1 MRHFVGRPLKASI
14 AFALYVA
21 AAFLVPAVLAWP
33 LHAGLAA
40 MGMTFPFDR
49 LVFRLMELCALV
61 GLWPLL
67 AVLGR
72 RGAAAW
78 GFGAPRFWRSLLFG
92 LAAGTAMMAA
102 PVAVL
107 VAAGVRVPDPA
118 VAIGLDTVARWAP
131 LMLGAALAVAFV
143 EEVWFRGALFTA
155 LRGAGSVAVA
165 AGATS
170 LLYALV
176 HFIRPDSHVLPGEG
190 SWGSGLEA
198 VAGSFD
204 RLGSIAIWDSFLAL
218 CVAGAFLAWRRM
230 ETGGVAECI
239 GIHAGWVI
247 VIAVA
252 RQATVLDPGAAG
264 ALLVGGYDGVIGLLV
279 ATWLVVV
286 MLSWQAVAKR
296 RACPHDASRPSGSSR
311 SRPEHDFTAIPAV
324 RTSGPDGSADV
335 GGPGGNSCPGGGLLE
350 KPRVDPT

>member
-1 MRHFVGRPLKASI
+1 MKASL

-21 AAFLVPAVLAWP
+21 AAFLVPAILAWP
-33 LHAGLAA
+33 LHAGLVAVGVA
-40 MGMTFPFDR
+40 FPFER
-49 LVFRLMELCALV
+49 LVFRLMELCALA

-78 GFGAPRFWRSLLFG
+78 GFGAPHFWRPLLFG
-92 LAAGTAMMAA
+92 LGAGVAIMAA

-107 VAAGVRVPDPA
+107 VAAGVRTPDPA

-131 LMLGAALAVAFV
+131 LVLAGALAVAFV

-155 LRGAGSVAVA
+155 LRSVGGVAAVA
-165 AGATS
+165 ATS

-176 HFIRPDSHVLPGEG
+176 HFIRPDAHIPPGGG
-190 SWGSGLEA
+190 SWGAGPEA

-230 ETGGVAECI
+230 ETGGIAECI

-252 RQATVLDPGAAG
+252 RKATVLDPGAAG
-264 ALLVGGYDGVIGLLV
+264 ASLVGGYDGIIGLLV
-279 ATWLVVV
+279 AGWLVVV
-286 MLSWQAVAKR
+286 MLAWRAAARR
-296 RACPHDASRPSGSSR
+296 RA
-311 SRPEHDFTAIPAV
+311 
-324 RTSGPDGSADV
+324 
-335 GGPGGNSCPGGGLLE
+335 
-350 KPRVDPT
+350 

>member
-1 MRHFVGRPLKASI
+1 MKASL

-33 LHAGLAA
+33 LHVGLAA
-40 MGMTFPFDR
+40 AGVTFPFER

-78 GFGAPRFWRSLLFG
+78 GFGASHFRRRLLSG
-92 LAAGTAMMAA
+92 LVAGAAMMAA

-118 VAIGLDTVARWAP
+118 VTFGLDTVARLAP
-131 LMLGAALAVAFV
+131 LVLAGALAVAFV

-155 LRGAGSVAVA
+155 LRSAGGVA
-165 AGATS
+165 AAAAVTS

-176 HFIRPDSHVLPGEG
+176 HFIRPAAHVPSDGG
-190 SWGSGLEA
+190 SWGAGLEA

-252 RQATVLDPGAAG
+252 KKATVLDPGAAG
-264 ALLVGGYDGVIGLLV
+264 ASLVGGYDGIIGLLV
-279 ATWLVVV
+279 AGWLVVV
-286 MLSWQAVAKR
+286 MLAWRAVAR
-296 RACPHDASRPSGSSR
+296 RAG
-311 SRPEHDFTAIPAV
+311 
-324 RTSGPDGSADV
+324 
-335 GGPGGNSCPGGGLLE
+335 
-350 KPRVDPT
+350 

>member
-1 MRHFVGRPLKASI
+1 MKASI

-40 MGMTFPFDR
+40 MGMTFPFER

-118 VAIGLDTVARWAP
+118 VTIGLDTVARWAP
-131 LMLGAALAVAFV
+131 LMLAAALAVALV

-155 LRGAGSVAVA
+155 LRNAGSAAA
-165 AGATS
+165 AGVTS

-176 HFIRPDSHVLPGEG
+176 HFIRPDSQVPPGSER
-190 SWGSGLEA
+190 WRSGLEA

-218 CVAGAFLAWRRM
+218 CIAGAFLAWRRI

-247 VIAVA
+247 VISVA
-252 RQATVLDPGAAG
+252 KQATVLDPGAAG

-279 ATWLVVV
+279 AMWLVAV
-286 MLSWQAVAKR
+286 MLSWRTVAKR
-296 RACPHDASRPSGSSR
+296 RARPHDASRPSGGHAAESV
-311 SRPEHDFTAIPAV
+311 V
-324 RTSGPDGSADV
+324 RRGRLHAEDRIDRA
-335 GGPGGNSCPGGGLLE
+335 E
-350 KPRVDPT
+350 

>member
-1 MRHFVGRPLKASI
+1 MKVSL

-40 MGMTFPFDR
+40 VGVAFPFER
-49 LVFRLMELCALV
+49 LVFRLMELCALA

-78 GFGAPRFWRSLLFG
+78 GFGAPHFWRPLLSG
-92 LAAGTAMMAA
+92 LVAGVAMMAA

-107 VAAGVRVPDPA
+107 VAAGVRAPDPA
-118 VAIGLDTVARWAP
+118 VTLGLDTVVRWAP
-131 LMLGAALAVAFV
+131 LVLAGALAVALV

-155 LRGAGSVAVA
+155 LRSAGGGAAVA
-165 AGATS
+165 ATS

-176 HFIRPDSHVLPGEG
+176 HFIRPNAHIPPGDA
-190 SWGSGLEA
+190 SWGAGAEA

-218 CVAGAFLAWRRM
+218 CIAGAFLAWRRM
-230 ETGGVAECI
+230 ETGGIAECI

-247 VIAVA
+247 VIAVTKK
-252 RQATVLDPGAAG
+252 ATVLDPGAAG
-264 ALLVGGYDGVIGLLV
+264 ASLVGGYDGIIGLLV
-279 ATWLVVV
+279 AVWLVVV
-286 MLSWQAVAKR
+286 MLAWRSAAR
-296 RACPHDASRPSGSSR
+296 RR
-311 SRPEHDFTAIPAV
+311 E
-324 RTSGPDGSADV
+324 
-335 GGPGGNSCPGGGLLE
+335 
-350 KPRVDPT
+350 

>member
-1 MRHFVGRPLKASI
+1 MKASL
-14 AFALYVA
+14 AFALYVT
-21 AAFLVPAVLAWP
+21 AAFLVPAILAWP

-40 MGMTFPFDR
+40 VGLTFPFER
-49 LVFRLMELCALV
+49 LVFRMMELCALA

-72 RGAAAW
+72 SGAAAW

-92 LAAGTAMMAA
+92 VVTGIAMMAV

-118 VAIGLDTVARWAP
+118 VTLDIYTLARWTP
-131 LMLGAALAVAFV
+131 LVLAGALAVAVV

-155 LRGAGSVAVA
+155 LRCAASVATVA
-165 AGATS
+165 AVTS

-176 HFIRPDSHVLPGEG
+176 HFIRPDLHILPGGG
-190 SWGSGLEA
+190 SWGSGFAA

-218 CVAGAFLAWRRM
+218 CIAGAFLGWRRI
-230 ETGGVAECI
+230 ETGGIADCI

-247 VIAVA
+247 VIAVTKK
-252 RQATVLDPGAAG
+252 ATVLDPDTVGTP
-264 ALLVGGYDGVIGLLV
+264 LVGSYDGIIGLVV
-279 ATWLVVV
+279 AVWLVTV
-286 MLSWQAVAKR
+286 MLVWRAVAR
-296 RACPHDASRPSGSSR
+296 RRK
-311 SRPEHDFTAIPAV
+311 E
-324 RTSGPDGSADV
+324 
-335 GGPGGNSCPGGGLLE
+335 
-350 KPRVDPT
+350 

>member
-1 MRHFVGRPLKASI
+1 MKASL

-21 AAFLVPAVLAWP
+21 AAFLVPAFLAWP

-40 MGMTFPFDR
+40 AGVTFSFER
-49 LVFRLMELCALV
+49 LVFRLMELCALA

-72 RGAAAW
+72 SGAVAW
-78 GFGAPRFWRSLLFG
+78 GFGASHFWRLLLSG
-92 LAAGTAMMAA
+92 LLAGAVMMAA

-107 VAAGVRVPDPA
+107 VAAGVRVLDPA
-118 VAIGLDTVARWAP
+118 VTLGLDTVARWAP
-131 LMLGAALAVAFV
+131 LVLAGALAVAFV

-155 LRGAGSVAVA
+155 LRGAGSVVA
-165 AGATS
+165 AAVTS

-176 HFIRPDSHVLPGEG
+176 HFIRPAVHIPSDGG
-190 SWGSGLEA
+190 SWGAGLEA

-252 RQATVLDPGAAG
+252 RKATVLDPGAAG
-264 ALLVGGYDGVIGLLV
+264 ASLVGGYDGIIGLLV
-279 ATWLVVV
+279 AGWLVVV
-286 MLSWQAVAKR
+286 MLAWRAVA
-296 RACPHDASRPSGSSR
+296 ATVTSIS
-311 SRPEHDFTAIPAV
+311 T
-324 RTSGPDGSADV
+324 RTQGKHPD
-335 GGPGGNSCPGGGLLE
+335 
-350 KPRVDPT
+350 R